1 MILQWGSLSI
11 SGSYKIQVSFLPLI
25 DPESPS
31 AKMFHFML
39 FRWIMI
45 QIFIGESLPT
55 CLCACSENKKNV
67 MLKTAALVF
76 PVYVCITVKKVVIV
90 FRISKVQ
97 LNAFLLLKKC
107 MWFLLSVNL
116 VSFFYSPKLSIYYC
130 QVLLVLLIHP
140 LCTSLTQPEPGN

>member
-11 SGSYKIQVSFLPLI
+11 SGSYKIQFSFLPLI

-55 CLCACSENKKNV
+55 CLCACSENKKIV

-116 VSFFYSPKLSIYYC
+116 VSSFYSPKLSIYYC
-130 QVLLVLLIHP
+130 QVLLVLLIH
-140 LCTSLTQPEPGN
+140 LSLRYVQA